1 MDFKNLSLIGF
12 MGSGKST
19 VGKLLA
25 EKLGFLFIDID
36 RIIEIKEKKPISKI
50 FKEKGE
56 KYFRDVESEVIRKIY
71 RNKNCIFACG
81 GGAILKGENFKVIKK
96 LSKIIY
102 LKVSPSEI
110 LKRVGNSKDRP
121 LLQSKDKMKRVKAL
135 LKKRKEIYEKCA
147 DIIVDTDKK
156 EKEEVV
162 SEIIERVK

>member
-25 EKLGFLFIDID
+25 ERLDFLFIDTD
-36 RIIEIKEKKPISKI
+36 RIIEIKEKKPISEI

-81 GGAILKGENFKVIKK
+81 GGAILTEENFKVIKK
-96 LSKIIY
+96 SSKIIY

-135 LKKRKEIYEKCA
+135 LGKRKGLYEKCA

-156 EKEEVV
+156 ETEEVV
-162 SEIIERVK
+162 NEIIERVK